1 MIRIIILALLFSV
14 LFGQSNPIDI
24 GTVGA
29 RQLRMS
35 GQLNISHNP
44 ATLGYLAT
52 IVDTDTLNT
61 IEEPV
66 DSLAPDFSDENM
78 EEEIIVENIVEPD
91 TIDSEFAEFD
101 DFEEVSEDTLSNDNE
116 EINIEEIIEIAA
128 EIDVSDSIN
137 IEVTGTDPSF
147 SMSLFSLA
155 FGLGSGNITPDWI
168 NEQLFGG
175 RDLRD
180 PDQKEKFLKGLSD
193 DVNVQLPMAS
203 SLPIVNISFGPNV
216 IGLGQV
222 RSYTSINLPS
232 GLTQVPFK
240 GLPSGEELDLTD
252 LKIQHITYLPVSYS
266 RGFVLKPRIVPFG
279 RKSYAGVRASLLVG
293 LAEIHTENIS
303 GILQGTGEHTLI
315 DTEIEINSSIP
326 FKADGKFPGLSLSY
340 GFGID
345 LGIITEIDD
354 RLTVGVSIDNLLA
367 SINWKS
373 GDRYTASAAG
383 EITAEDI
390 SEADTVSD
398 YLDQSEIRESASYK
412 TSLPMSIHLSGSYL
426 AKDWAVLDANVR
438 IDIGDTY
445 WASESPT
452 ISVGSELFPGSKVP
466 LYLGISIGGHY
477 GFSWGTGLSIKMGS
491 VIMDIAG
498 GQEGGLFNSATGMRA
513 GFGLRIEK

>member
-61 IEEPV
+61 IEESV

-180 PDQKEKFLKGLSD
+180 QDQKEKFLNGLSD
-193 DVNVQLPMAS
+193 DVNVQLPLAS

-252 LKIQHITYLPVSYS
+252 LKIQHITYLAVSYS
-266 RGFVLKPRIVPFG
+266 RGFVLKPGVVPFG

-373 GDRYTASAAG
+373 GERYTASAAG

-390 SEADTVSD
+390 AEADSVSD
-398 YLDQSEIRESASYK
+398 
-412 TSLPMSIHLSGSYL
+412 
-426 AKDWAVLDANVR
+426 
-438 IDIGDTY
+438 
-445 WASESPT
+445 
-452 ISVGSELFPGSKVP
+452 
-466 LYLGISIGGHY
+466 
-477 GFSWGTGLSIKMGS
+477 
-491 VIMDIAG
+491 
-498 GQEGGLFNSATGMRA
+498 
-513 GFGLRIEK
+513 